1 MFDWFKKQP
10 SPKEV
15 EKRIDA
21 LNLDVLSCFYI
32 MADDGKDKLVN
43 RHLQKRAD
51 HLEQH
56 YERMA
61 KRANKA
67 STRHG
72 RA

>member
-1 MFDWFKKQP
+1 M
-10 SPKEV
+10 EV

-56 YERMA
+56 AA
-61 KRANKA
+61 KMRQRANTA
-67 STRHG
+67 FTG
-72 RA
+72 RRGLVGLRMWYC